1 MYKNLSDFFL
11 RPFGWNNKKKFK
23 KSIKKFSTSY
33 LVRNIHPFP
42 IVQIPYLDSN
52 TPSHVY

>member
-11 RPFGWNNKKKFK
+11 RPFGWNNKKKLK
-23 KSIKKFSTSY
+23 KSIKKFSASY
-33 LVRNIHPFP
+33 LVRNIHAFP

-52 TPSHVY
+52 TPSHIY